1 MYLARDLVSA
11 AQLMARGE
19 LSLRDYLGSFRAVK
33 VWAAFAPSDPVPGIL
48 DLPLTAWR
56 VMTRRVLKERPDR

>member
-1 MYLARDLVSA
+1 MYLARDMVAA

-33 VWAAFAPSDPVPGIL
+33 TWAAFAPNDPVPGVL

-56 VMTRRVLKERPDR
+56 VLTRRVLKERTGA